1 MPHSFRLIDWKLVGA
16 TFAIMTMGLVAVYS
30 ALHAMPQQMHLFY
43 KQLVAAGL
51 GIVLMTL
58 FATLYYNIYIKLSSI
73 VYVLALLLLVG
84 VLVFGKTVRGAKS
97 WFDFGSVSFQPAECA
112 RLAIILI
119 LAAFIEKKHRVI
131 QKVTT
136 LLQTLVLVGVMMG
149 LIVLQPD
156 FGSMLVFIP
165 VTVGMLY
172 VAGASR
178 IQLAVLL
185 LYGSISAGV
194 PLYATY
200 VRMKNPEAVVFTH
213 PLLLILGVFAACALV
228 YAFITMQFKKTPVV
242 WLIALYFIIGAG
254 IGTSMVLEH
263 TIKEYQR
270 QRLVVFLNPE
280 LDQHG
285 SGYNVIQSKV
295 AVGSGG
301 LFGKGLFSGTQAQL
315 GFVPERHTD
324 FIFSV
329 IAEELGF
336 VGGAV
341 LITLFFIV
349 MWRIYAIAK
358 TARDMFG
365 SLVATGI
372 CIMLCFYAVL
382 NIGVVMGL
390 MPVTGLPLPLVSY
403 GGSSL
408 VMTCIALGIVLNIG
422 AKRHANI

>member
-16 TFAIMTMGLVAVYS
+16 TCAIMTMGLVVLYS
-30 ALHAMPQQMHLFY
+30 ALHAMPHQIHLFY
-43 KQLVAAGL
+43 KQLIAAGL
-51 GIVLMTL
+51 GIVLMAL
-58 FATLYYNIYIKLSSI
+58 FATVYYNIYIKLSSV

-97 WFDFGSVSFQPAECA
+97 WFDFGAISFQPAECA
-112 RLAIILI
+112 RLATILV
-119 LAAFIEKKHRVI
+119 LAAFIEQKHRVI

-136 LLQTLVLVGVMMG
+136 LLHALMLAGGAMAFI
-149 LIVLQPD
+149 LLQPD
-156 FGSMLVFIP
+156 FGSVLVFIP
-165 VTVGMLY
+165 VTLSMLY

-178 IQLAVLL
+178 VQLGVLIV
-185 LYGSISAGV
+185 YGSISVGI

-200 VRMKNPEAVVFTH
+200 VRMQNPNAAVWPHPWWMIFSVCAVCAVV
-213 PLLLILGVFAACALV
+213 
-228 YAFITMQFKKTPVV
+228 YAVIVQFRKIPVI
-242 WLIALYFIIGAG
+242 WLIALYVIIGAG
-254 IGTSMVLEH
+254 IGTSVVIEH

-285 SGYNVIQSKV
+285 TGYNVIQSKV

-301 LFGKGLFSGTQAQL
+301 VFGKGLFSGTQAQL

-329 IAEELGF
+329 VAEELGF
-336 VGGAV
+336 VGAGI
-341 LITLFFIV
+341 LITLFFIM
-349 MWRIYAIAK
+349 MWRIYSIAK

-365 SLVATGI
+365 ALVATGI
-372 CIMLCFYAVL
+372 CIMLCFYVVL

-422 AKRHANI
+422 AKKYANI